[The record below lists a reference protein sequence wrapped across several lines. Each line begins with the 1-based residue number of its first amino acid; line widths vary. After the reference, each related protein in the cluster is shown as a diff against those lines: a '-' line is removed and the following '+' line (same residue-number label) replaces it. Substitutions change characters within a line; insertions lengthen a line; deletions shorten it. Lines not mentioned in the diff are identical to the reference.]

1 MVNASGSSHLI
12 SINNDL
18 ASIVWKGGW
27 NMSSKQIKLSAKQKE
42 KLLRNIWLLHDG
54 RWFLKSVEQ
63 FGFDTATKLNL
74 AVVKSIARTEMK
86 QLLTETDFG
95 NIRNIKDLQALM
107 EIAALIYFPEEH
119 KYEFKVVDNNTFV
132 GHVLECYV
140 HKMVSK
146 AGTTAIHQCAAKL
159 RFDSWCQAMELDGV
173 IMNERETSNC
183 NGTCEIIFKIKW

>member
-1 MVNASGSSHLI
+1 VTPRE
-12 SINNDL
+12 
-18 ASIVWKGGW
+18 V
-27 NMSSKQIKLSAKQKE
+27 KLTPEQKE

-74 AVVKSIARTEMK
+74 AVVKSIAKTEIK
-86 QLLTETDFG
+86 QLLAETGFG
-95 NIRNIKDLQALM
+95 EVRNIEDLKALM
-107 EIAALIYFPEEH
+107 EVASPLYFPEEH

-146 AGTTAIHQCAAKL
+146 AGTTDIHQCAAKL
-159 RFDSWCQAMELDGV
+159 RFDSWCEAMGLDGEV
-173 IMNERETSNC
+173 INEKNTNNC
-183 NGTCEIIFKIKW
+183 NGTCEIFFKIKW

>member
-1 MVNASGSSHLI
+1 
-12 SINNDL
+12 
-18 ASIVWKGGW
+18 
-27 NMSSKQIKLSAKQKE
+27 MSPKEVKVTARQKE

-86 QLLTETDFG
+86 QLLAETNFG
-95 NIRNIKDLQALM
+95 EVRNMRDLKALM
-107 EIAALIYFPEEH
+107 EIAGLIYFPEEH
-119 KYEFKVVDNNTFV
+119 KYEFKIVDNNTFV

-159 RFDSWCQAMELDGV
+159 RFDSWCQAMGLDGEV
-173 IMNERETSNC
+173 INEKDTNNC
-183 NGTCEIIFKIKW
+183 SGTCEIIFKIKW

>member
-1 MVNASGSSHLI
+1 
-12 SINNDL
+12 
-18 ASIVWKGGW
+18 
-27 NMSSKQIKLSAKQKE
+27 MSPKKVKLTTGQKE

-74 AVVKSIARTEMK
+74 AVVKSIARTEIK
-86 QLLTETDFG
+86 QLLAEAKFG
-95 NIRNIKDLQALM
+95 EVRNMNDLQVLM
-107 EIAALIYFPEEH
+107 EIAALLYFPEEH
-119 KYEFKVVDNNTFV
+119 KYEFKVVDSNTFV

-159 RFDSWCQAMELDGV
+159 RFDSWCQAMGLDGEV
-173 IMNERETSNC
+173 INEKDTSNC
-183 NGTCEIIFKIKW
+183 DGSRDIIFKIKW

>member
-1 MVNASGSSHLI
+1 
-12 SINNDL
+12 
-18 ASIVWKGGW
+18 
-27 NMSSKQIKLSAKQKE
+27 MSSKKIKLAPKQKE

-74 AVVKSIARTEMK
+74 AVVKSIARTEIK
-86 QLLTETDFG
+86 QLLAETGFG
-95 NIRNIKDLQALM
+95 EVRSIEDLKALM
-107 EIAALIYFPEEH
+107 EIASLLYFPEEH
-119 KYEFKVVDNNTFV
+119 KYEFKVLDNNTFV

-146 AGTTAIHQCAAKL
+146 AGTTAIHRCAAKL
-159 RFDSWCQAMELDGV
+159 RFDSWCQAMGLDGEV
-173 IMNERETSNC
+173 INEKDTSNC

>member
-1 MVNASGSSHLI
+1 
-12 SINNDL
+12 
-18 ASIVWKGGW
+18 
-27 NMSSKQIKLSAKQKE
+27 MSPKEVKLTSEQKE

-74 AVVKSIARTEMK
+74 AVVKSIAKTEMK
-86 QLLTETDFG
+86 QLLAETGFG
-95 NIRNIKDLQALM
+95 EVRNIEELKALM
-107 EIAALIYFPEEH
+107 EVASPLYFPEEH

-132 GHVLECYV
+132 GHVLECYI

-146 AGTTAIHQCAAKL
+146 AGTTDIHQCAAKL
-159 RFDSWCQAMELDGV
+159 RFDSWCQAMGLDGEV
-173 IMNERETSNC
+173 INEKNTNNC

>member
-1 MVNASGSSHLI
+1 
-12 SINNDL
+12 
-18 ASIVWKGGW
+18 
-27 NMSSKQIKLSAKQKE
+27 MSPKEVKLTAEQKE
-42 KLLRNIWLLHDG
+42 KLLRNIWILLDG

-86 QLLTETDFG
+86 QLLAETDFG
-95 NIRNIKDLQALM
+95 EVRNIKDLKALM
-107 EIAALIYFPEEH
+107 EIAALVYFPEEH

-140 HKMVSK
+140 YKMVSK

-159 RFDSWCQAMELDGV
+159 RFDSWCQAMGLDGEV
-173 IMNERETSNC
+173 INDKNTNNC